1 MTRSEL
7 TRFLRTLTSGTV
19 AGAIGSD
26 KYVVIDRSVTG
37 AILYTIEQATDEE
50 TAPIEELDDVLAFLV
65 DHKDYHSVAVG

>member
-26 KYVVIDRSVTG
+26 NYVIIDRSVTG
-37 AILYTIEQATDEE
+37 AILYAIEQATDEE
-50 TAPIEELDDVLAFLV
+50 TAPIEELEDVLAFLV
-65 DHKDYHSVAVG
+65 AHKDYHSVAVG